1 MDRHPKISEA
11 SAENTV
17 CSQTCRDNSAS
28 ARNQAPDSI
37 PAYPAASGS
46 AAMQRYNKQISAT
59 AEVYHRFA
67 VKLHMS
73 NAEFDILDVL
83 LRNISSDDPGCSQR
97 DLAIWLGLPRQTVNS
112 ACMRMLENELI
123 ELRQGRGRRKV
134 IQLTPSGLAFAGRT
148 VGLVQNIEDQIFNS
162 WNASDRVIFLRLN
175 QQYLQ
180 DLRACEKNF
189 MPAASRLSEPSETD
203 ADFSCPGISSE
214 NTQAPPGKK
223 D

>member
-1 MDRHPKISEA
+1 MKGKQKIPDV
-11 SAENTV
+11 SAADARPTQAGNHN
-17 CSQTCRDNSAS
+17 NSADVRLPQADNHNHVSS
-28 ARNQAPDSI
+28 AGAAPGTV
-37 PAYPAASGS
+37 PASPKTSGS

-83 LRNISSDDPGCSQR
+83 LRNSSSDDPGCSQR

-123 ELRQGRGRRKV
+123 ELRQGKGRRKV
-134 IQLTPSGLAFAGRT
+134 IRLTPKGLTFAGRT
-148 VGLVQNIEDQIFNS
+148 VGLVENMEDQIFSS
-162 WNASDRVIFLRLN
+162 WDPSDRDTFLRLN

-180 DLRACEKNF
+180 DLRACESSF
-189 MPAASRLSEPSETD
+189 LPDTPGLSDPSD
-203 ADFSCPGISSE
+203 ANSNRIDI
-214 NTQAPPGKK
+214 K
-223 D
+223 